1 LAVLA
6 IDNEPRVLASLSL
19 LLEKW
24 GCRVIAA
31 TGLVDAM
38 ALLGTGEGRPDAIVA
53 DYHLDDG
60 DGLAAIAALRAAF
73 DQETPAIL
81 VTADRDPEIRAAAA
95 LADVAMLNKPLRPAA
110 LRALLMRCKTLRLAA
125 E

>member
-1 LAVLA
+1 
-6 IDNEPRVLASLSL
+6 
-19 LLEKW
+19 
-24 GCRVIAA
+24 
-31 TGLVDAM
+31 
-38 ALLGTGEGRPDAIVA
+38 
-53 DYHLDDG
+53 
-60 DGLAAIAALRAAF
+60 
-73 DQETPAIL
+73 